1 MYFTP
6 VGNMY
11 MPAVPP
17 PPAPRSM
24 GSEVIFLNFVGNSKG
39 EILSNEF

>member
-17 PPAPRSM
+17 APRSI